1 MEGLRGLIICTPNYS
16 HLEVLKV
23 AVKSGKHIL
32 MEKPM
37 ATTLEDAQ
45 EIVKIKKEYE
55 AILQIGT

>member
-1 MEGLRGLIICTPNYS
+1 
-16 HLEVLKV
+16 
-23 AVKSGKHIL
+23 